1 MKYKLIKE
9 PDNSLSA
16 IQQILYNRGI
26 SLNQIHHYLNTS
38 DLDINSFDGLGIE
51 NLKNAAAALVS
62 TIQNKKN
69 VLIVVDSDCDG
80 YTSSAILLNY
90 LYDLFPSFI
99 ENNVKYYIHEG
110 KEHGLL
116 DVMNY
121 INEHDF
127 DLIILPDSSSNDYGY
142 HKELY
147 QNGKK
152 IIILD
157 HHEAEY
163 ISPYAIIINNQ
174 LSDYP
179 NKDFSGAGITWQF
192 CRFLDK
198 LLGSNNS
205 DNYIDL
211 VALGNCGDMMSLK
224 SIETKHIINKG
235 FKNIQNPFFYYMA
248 DKNSYSL
255 GDKLTPMGVAFYI
268 VPFINAMHRSGN
280 LEEKE
285 LLFKSMLKYEAFKII
300 PSTKRG
306 CKGQTE
312 KLVEQA
318 VRTAINVK
326 NRQTRAQDAGMELLE
341 NKIISDNL
349 LEHKVL
355 LFLLEPGE
363 IDKNIAGLIANKMMA
378 KYQRPCCILTKVE
391 EIEESIILTSNPPQE
406 YKYITYQGSA
416 RGCDKVGINNFKDI
430 CTETKCIMY
439 AEGHQGAFGLGIEE
453 SQINSFIKE
462 TDRILKD
469 MSDEPIYYVDYI
481 YNGIDVS
488 SQAILDIASLDDL
501 WGKDMD
507 EPMVAIHDLK
517 INEKMITLMSP
528 DKKPTLKIIL
538 PNKVSLIKFN
548 SSQEE
553 YENLCSE
560 GYIAIDVVGRCNQ
573 NIWMNYVN
581 AQILIDDYEI
591 ISKAKYYF

>member
-51 NLKNAAAALVS
+51 NLKNAAATLVS

-69 VLIVVDSDCDG
+69 MLIVVDSDCDG

-268 VPFINAMHRSGN
+268 VPFINAMQRSGN

-326 NRQTRAQDAGMELLE
+326 NRQTRAQDVGMELLE

-488 SQAILDIASLDDL
+488 SQVILDIASLDDL

>member
-69 VLIVVDSDCDG
+69 MLIVVDSDCDG

-268 VPFINAMHRSGN
+268 VPFINAMQRSGN

>member
-16 IQQILYNRGI
+16 TQQILYNRGI

-69 VLIVVDSDCDG
+69 MLIVVDSDCDG

-268 VPFINAMHRSGN
+268 VPFINAMQRSGN

-326 NRQTRAQDAGMELLE
+326 NRQTRAQDVGMELLE

-355 LFLLEPGE
+355 LFLLESGE

>member
-142 HKELY
+142 HKELH

-198 LLGSNNS
+198 LLGINNS

-268 VPFINAMHRSGN
+268 VPFINAMQRSGN

>member
-268 VPFINAMHRSGN
+268 VPFINAMQRSGN

-355 LFLLEPGE
+355 LFLLESGE

>member
-69 VLIVVDSDCDG
+69 MLIVVDSDCDG

-268 VPFINAMHRSGN
+268 VPFINAMQRSGN

-326 NRQTRAQDAGMELLE
+326 NRQTRAQDVGMELLE

-581 AQILIDDYEI
+581 AQILIDDYKI

>member
-51 NLKNAAAALVS
+51 NLKSAAAALVS

-268 VPFINAMHRSGN
+268 VPFINAMQRSGN

-326 NRQTRAQDAGMELLE
+326 NRQTRAQDVGMELLE

>member
-163 ISPYAIIINNQ
+163 ISPYATIINNQ
-174 LSDYP
+174 LSNYP

-198 LLGSNNS
+198 LLGINNS

-268 VPFINAMHRSGN
+268 VPFINAMQRSGN

-538 PNKVSLIKFN
+538 PNNVSLIKFN

>member
-69 VLIVVDSDCDG
+69 MLIVVDSDCDG

-268 VPFINAMHRSGN
+268 VPFINAMQRSGN

-326 NRQTRAQDAGMELLE
+326 NRQTRAQDVGMELLE

>member
-38 DLDINSFDGLGIE
+38 DLDINSFDRLGIE
-51 NLKNAAAALVS
+51 NLKSAAAALVS

-142 HKELY
+142 HKELH

-198 LLGSNNS
+198 LLGINNS

-268 VPFINAMHRSGN
+268 VPFINAMQRSGN

-355 LFLLEPGE
+355 LFLLESGE

-391 EIEESIILTSNPPQE
+391 EIEESIILTSNPPQQ

-439 AEGHQGAFGLGIEE
+439 AEGHQRSIR
-453 SQINSFIKE
+453 
-462 TDRILKD
+462 TR
-469 MSDEPIYYVDYI
+469 
-481 YNGIDVS
+481 S
-488 SQAILDIASLDDL
+488 SRRTS
-501 WGKDMD
+501 
-507 EPMVAIHDLK
+507 
-517 INEKMITLMSP
+517 
-528 DKKPTLKIIL
+528 
-538 PNKVSLIKFN
+538 
-548 SSQEE
+548 
-553 YENLCSE
+553 
-560 GYIAIDVVGRCNQ
+560 R
-573 NIWMNYVN
+573 
-581 AQILIDDYEI
+581 
-591 ISKAKYYF
+591 

>member
-1 MKYKLIKE
+1 MKYELIEE

-16 IQQILYNRGI
+16 VQQILYNRGI

-51 NLKNAAAALVS
+51 NLKSAAAALVS

-142 HKELY
+142 HKELH

-198 LLGSNNS
+198 LLGINNS

-268 VPFINAMHRSGN
+268 VPFINAMQRSGN

>member
-69 VLIVVDSDCDG
+69 MLIVVDSDCDG

-268 VPFINAMHRSGN
+268 VPFINAMQRSGN

-326 NRQTRAQDAGMELLE
+326 NRQTRAQDVGMELLE

-469 MSDEPIYYVDYI
+469 MLDEPIYYVDYI

>member
-51 NLKNAAAALVS
+51 NLKSAAAALVS

-147 QNGKK
+147 QSGKK

-268 VPFINAMHRSGN
+268 VPFINAMQRSGN

>member
-51 NLKNAAAALVS
+51 NLKSAAAALVS

-69 VLIVVDSDCDG
+69 MLIVVDSDCDG

-268 VPFINAMHRSGN
+268 VPFINAMQRSGN

-326 NRQTRAQDAGMELLE
+326 NRQTRAQDVGMELLE

>member
-69 VLIVVDSDCDG
+69 MLIVVDSDCDG

-268 VPFINAMHRSGN
+268 VPFINAMQRSGN

-439 AEGHQGAFGLGIEE
+439 AEGHQGAFGLGIKE

-507 EPMVAIHDLK
+507 EPIVAIHDLK

>member
-69 VLIVVDSDCDG
+69 MLIVVDSDCDG

-99 ENNVKYYIHEG
+99 ENNIKYYIHEG

-268 VPFINAMHRSGN
+268 VPFINAMQRSGN

-326 NRQTRAQDAGMELLE
+326 NRQTRAQDVGMELLE

>member
-69 VLIVVDSDCDG
+69 MLIVVDSDCDG

-268 VPFINAMHRSGN
+268 VPFINAMQRSGN

-553 YENLCSE
+553 YENLYSE

>member
-16 IQQILYNRGI
+16 TQQILYNRGI

-51 NLKNAAAALVS
+51 NLKSAAAALVS

-121 INEHDF
+121 INEHNF

-142 HKELY
+142 HKELH

-198 LLGSNNS
+198 LLGISNS

-255 GDKLTPMGVAFYI
+255 GDRLTPMGVAFYI
-268 VPFINAMHRSGN
+268 VPFINAMQRSGN

>member
-69 VLIVVDSDCDG
+69 MLIVVDSDCDG

-235 FKNIQNPFFYYMA
+235 FKNIQNPLFYYMA

-268 VPFINAMHRSGN
+268 VPFINAMQRSGN

-300 PSTKRG
+300 SSTKRG

-453 SQINSFIKE
+453 SQIKSFIKE

-469 MSDEPIYYVDYI
+469 VSDEPIYYVDYI

>member
-268 VPFINAMHRSGN
+268 VPFINAMQRSGN

-326 NRQTRAQDAGMELLE
+326 NRQTRAQDVGMELLE

>member
-51 NLKNAAAALVS
+51 NLKSAAAALVS

-127 DLIILPDSSSNDYGY
+127 DLIILLDSSSNDYGY

-268 VPFINAMHRSGN
+268 VPFINAMQRSGN

-326 NRQTRAQDAGMELLE
+326 NRQTRAQDVGMELLE

>member
-51 NLKNAAAALVS
+51 NLKNAAATLVS

-69 VLIVVDSDCDG
+69 MLIVVDSDCDG

-268 VPFINAMHRSGN
+268 VPFINAMQRSGN

-528 DKKPTLKIIL
+528 DKKPTLKITL

>member
-69 VLIVVDSDCDG
+69 MLIVVDSDCDG

-268 VPFINAMHRSGN
+268 VPFINAMQRSGN

-416 RGCDKVGINNFKDI
+416 RGCDKIGINNFKDI

>member
-16 IQQILYNRGI
+16 TQQILYNRGI

-51 NLKNAAAALVS
+51 NLKSAAAALVS

-69 VLIVVDSDCDG
+69 MLIVVDSDCDG

-224 SIETKHIINKG
+224 SIETKHIINEG

-268 VPFINAMHRSGN
+268 VPFINAMQRSGN

-507 EPMVAIHDLK
+507 EPIVAIHDLK

>member
-69 VLIVVDSDCDG
+69 MLIVVDSDCDG

-268 VPFINAMHRSGN
+268 VPFINAMQRSGN

-285 LLFKSMLKYEAFKII
+285 LLFKSMLKYEAFKTI

-326 NRQTRAQDAGMELLE
+326 NRQTRAQDVGMELLE

-430 CTETKCIMY
+430 CTETKCIIY

>member
-51 NLKNAAAALVS
+51 NLKSAAAALVS

-268 VPFINAMHRSGN
+268 VPFINAMQRSGN

>member
-198 LLGSNNS
+198 LLGINNS

-268 VPFINAMHRSGN
+268 VPFINAMQRSGN

-538 PNKVSLIKFN
+538 PNNVSLIKFN

>member
-69 VLIVVDSDCDG
+69 MLIVVDSDCDG

-268 VPFINAMHRSGN
+268 VPFINAMQRSGN

-285 LLFKSMLKYEAFKII
+285 LLFKSMLKYEAFKTI

>member
-1 MKYKLIKE
+1 
-9 PDNSLSA
+9 
-16 IQQILYNRGI
+16 
-26 SLNQIHHYLNTS
+26 
-38 DLDINSFDGLGIE
+38 
-51 NLKNAAAALVS
+51 
-62 TIQNKKN
+62 
-69 VLIVVDSDCDG
+69 
-80 YTSSAILLNY
+80 
-90 LYDLFPSFI
+90 
-99 ENNVKYYIHEG
+99 
-110 KEHGLL
+110 
-116 DVMNY
+116 
-121 INEHDF
+121 
-127 DLIILPDSSSNDYGY
+127 
-142 HKELY
+142 
-147 QNGKK
+147 
-152 IIILD
+152 
-157 HHEAEY
+157 
-163 ISPYAIIINNQ
+163 
-174 LSDYP
+174 
-179 NKDFSGAGITWQF
+179 
-192 CRFLDK
+192 
-198 LLGSNNS
+198 
-205 DNYIDL
+205 
-211 VALGNCGDMMSLK
+211 
-224 SIETKHIINKG
+224 
-235 FKNIQNPFFYYMA
+235 
-248 DKNSYSL
+248 
-255 GDKLTPMGVAFYI
+255 
-268 VPFINAMHRSGN
+268 
-280 LEEKE
+280 
-285 LLFKSMLKYEAFKII
+285 
-300 PSTKRG
+300 
-306 CKGQTE
+306 
-312 KLVEQA
+312 
-318 VRTAINVK
+318 
-326 NRQTRAQDAGMELLE
+326 MELLE

-349 LEHKVL
+349 LKHKVL

>member
-16 IQQILYNRGI
+16 TQQILYNRGI
-26 SLNQIHHYLNTS
+26 SLNQIHHYLNPS

-51 NLKNAAAALVS
+51 NLKSAAAALVS
-62 TIQNKKN
+62 TIKKKKN

-268 VPFINAMHRSGN
+268 VPFINAMQRSGN

>member
-69 VLIVVDSDCDG
+69 MLIVVDSDCDG

-268 VPFINAMHRSGN
+268 VPFINAMQRSGN

-326 NRQTRAQDAGMELLE
+326 NRQTRAQDVGMELLE

-488 SQAILDIASLDDL
+488 SQAILDIASLGDL

>member
-51 NLKNAAAALVS
+51 NLKSASAALVS

-69 VLIVVDSDCDG
+69 MLIVVDSDCDG

-268 VPFINAMHRSGN
+268 VPFINAMQRSGN

>member
-16 IQQILYNRGI
+16 TQQILYNRGI

-268 VPFINAMHRSGN
+268 VPFINAMQRSGN

-326 NRQTRAQDAGMELLE
+326 NRQTRAQDVGMELLE

>member
-99 ENNVKYYIHEG
+99 ENNIKYYIHEG

-142 HKELY
+142 HKELH

-198 LLGSNNS
+198 LLGINNS

-268 VPFINAMHRSGN
+268 VPFINAMQRSGN